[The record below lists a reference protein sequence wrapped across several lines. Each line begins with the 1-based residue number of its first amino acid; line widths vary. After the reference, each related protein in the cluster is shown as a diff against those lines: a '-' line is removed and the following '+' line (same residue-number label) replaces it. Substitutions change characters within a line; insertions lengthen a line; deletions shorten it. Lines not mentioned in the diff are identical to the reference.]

1 MKRATAILGASIL
14 VLAVLATN
22 LPATQII
29 YRSPKELGD
38 ESSLVV
44 LGKVRDSRS
53 YWNERGT
60 KILTETLIEVSESYK
75 GRAGTLVPVVQLGG
89 VVGTVR
95 MNVHGALS
103 WKRGE
108 EVLLFL
114 EPFRAGKYQVAGF
127 SQGKF
132 EIERDPVTG
141 RAQVKHPRLE
151 GIEVLRAP
159 SEETGAA
166 APPGEK
172 MPLHKFVNRAL
183 GLHE

>member
-1 MKRATAILGASIL
+1 MKRAAAILGASIL
-14 VLAVLATN
+14 VLAVLATD

-53 YWNERGT
+53 YWNESGT

-75 GRAGTLVPVVQLGG
+75 GQGGALVPVIQLGG
-89 VVGTVR
+89 VVGNVR

-114 EPFRAGKYQVAGF
+114 EPFRAGTYQVAGF

-141 RAQVKHPRLE
+141 RPHVKHARLE
-151 GIEVLRAP
+151 GVEVLRAP
-159 SEETGAA
+159 SGETGAA
-166 APPGEK
+166 APPDET
-172 MPLHKFVNRAL
+172 MPLRTFVNRAL
-183 GLHE
+183 GLQE